1 MTADRRSRGVIFD
14 LDGVLVDSEA
24 LHVEAWRAL
33 FARLGIE
40 VSGEEYA
47 CGVGMS
53 DVDWL
58 EWLVRRR
65 GLAADVPAWREEKR
79 ALFQRILA
87 ADTRPFPGV
96 VELVRRLHPD
106 FRLAVAS
113 NSWRQNIETV
123 LERMGIRGRFDVLVG
138 ADDVTRHKPH
148 PEAYERAAALL
159 GLPPAACVVIE
170 DSSLGIQAA
179 KAAGMR
185 CIGITNSLP
194 ADRLGGADLV
204 VATLEAA
211 GPILRFLAGREW
223 ERPGTT
229 TLPPHGPC

>member
-1 MTADRRSRGVIFD
+1 MNADSRTRGVIFD

-40 VSGEEYA
+40 VSDEEYA
-47 CGVGMS
+47 QGVGMA

-58 EWLVRRR
+58 RWLVARR
-65 GLAADVPAWREEKR
+65 GLQADIASWREEKR

-96 VELVRRLHPD
+96 AELVRRLRPD

-123 LERMGIRGRFDVLVG
+123 LERLGLRDSFDALVG

-148 PEAYERAAALL
+148 PEAYQVAAARL

-170 DSSLGIQAA
+170 DSPLGIQAA

-194 ADRLGGADLV
+194 AERLGGADLV
-204 VATLEAA
+204 VGTLEDAE
-211 GPILRFLAGREW
+211 PVLRFLGQ
-223 ERPGTT
+223 G
-229 TLPPHGPC
+229 